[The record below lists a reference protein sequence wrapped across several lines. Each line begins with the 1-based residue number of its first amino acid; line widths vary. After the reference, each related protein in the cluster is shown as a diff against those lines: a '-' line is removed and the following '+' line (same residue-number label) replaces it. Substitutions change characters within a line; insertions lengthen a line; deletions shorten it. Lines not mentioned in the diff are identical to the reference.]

1 MGPHIEDIPKEL
13 KETPIEKVNKKEIIE
28 SIKKEN
34 VDETV
39 ILARLKTQAKV
50 LQELGGELPK
60 SVEKTITE
68 ISSEKLKPQSLALV
82 AGYGA
87 DSDQEEEDDANVLPK
102 TLFPIPPA
110 EQAILP
116 NENSQSTLFPATKP
130 IDIKQFELPNEKPTV
145 VSNFQGPNE
154 TDKSHLDI
162 KVFKRKKRLGIAFE
176 KRLKTSDPIDSI
188 EEERKGFGFQS
199 TEDKIS
205 PFKKGSIAFVKTDV
219 LNPTLEIKPDTNEKD
234 DSIADFDDIRNT
246 ITEKVNFL
254 GEGNAPVSAVQ
265 VIPVQLQ
272 VRIFISKY
280 RIYSNV

>member
-1 MGPHIEDIPKEL
+1 MGPHIEDIPKEI
-13 KETPIEKVNKKEIIE
+13 KESPIEKVSKKEIIE
-28 SIKKEN
+28 NIKKEN

-60 SVEKTITE
+60 SVEKTIIE
-68 ISSEKLKPQSLALV
+68 ISSENLKPQSLALV

-87 DSDQEEEDDANVLPK
+87 DSDQEEEDDTHVLPK
-102 TLFPIPPA
+102 SLFPIPPVD
-110 EQAILP
+110 QTISS
-116 NENSQSTLFPATKP
+116 NENSQSTLFPTTKP

-145 VSNFQGPNE
+145 VSNFQSSKE

-176 KRLKTSDPIDSI
+176 KRLKTSDPIDSL
-188 EEERKGFGFQS
+188 EAERKGFGFQT

-205 PFKKGSIAFVKTDV
+205 PFKKGSIAFVKTDI
-219 LNPTLEIKPDTNEKD
+219 LKPTLEIKPETNENYD
-234 DSIADFDDIRNT
+234 GIGIEDFDDIRNT

-254 GEGNAPVSAVQ
+254 GEGNVPVSAVQ
-265 VIPVQLQ
+265 VMSVQLQ
-272 VRIFISKY
+272 VRIFIF
-280 RIYSNV
+280 I